1 VAAPASPVGGIAR
14 IGFRAL
20 ARLGVYRRLF
30 LLERM
35 LDAPIPD
42 WPLPAGVRVETLGP
56 DDLSAY
62 AALRAGQGRATCAR
76 RWARGD
82 WCFAT
87 WRGGVIVGALWV
99 ATGRASIDYLGQH
112 LHLDT
117 EEVYSYDLFTA
128 PEARGLGLTRAS
140 RPQHLGRLRDLG
152 YRRLLG
158 SVSPDNAAAWA
169 VQEAVGFRR
178 IALVGF
184 VGVGPRRRH
193 FCRTVGSP

>member
-1 VAAPASPVGGIAR
+1 MAGRASPVGGVAR
-14 IGFRAL
+14 TGFRAL

-42 WPLPAGVRVETLGP
+42 WPLPEGVRVETLGP
-56 DDLSAY
+56 GGLAAY
-62 AALRAGQGRATCAR
+62 AALRPGQGRVTCES

-87 WRGGVIVGALWV
+87 WRDGAIVGALWV
-99 ATGRASIDYLGQH
+99 AARRASIDYLGQR
-112 LHLDT
+112 LRLDA
-117 EEVYSYDLFTA
+117 EEVYSYDLYTA

-140 RPQHLGRLRDLG
+140 RPFHLGRLRDLG

-158 SVSPDNAAAWA
+158 SVSPDNAAARA

-184 VGVGPRRRH
+184 VGVGPWRRH
-193 FCRTVGSP
+193 FCRMVGPP